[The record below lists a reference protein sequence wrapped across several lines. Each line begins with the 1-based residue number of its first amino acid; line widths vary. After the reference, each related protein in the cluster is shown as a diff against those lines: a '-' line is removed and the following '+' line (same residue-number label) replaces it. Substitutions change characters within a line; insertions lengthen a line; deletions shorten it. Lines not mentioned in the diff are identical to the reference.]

1 MKTKKTRNLSHKQK
15 LDKVIKT
22 AEG

>member
-1 MKTKKTRNLSHKQK
+1 MKIKKTRNLSHKQK